1 MTNPHP
7 VEYWERLR
15 EFAQSDRQHEFLDA
29 LIKCGT
35 YKAAAAWL
43 GVAERGIYKSVS
55 IMKDRAAKRG
65 YAPEHDMI
73 KTVPDGF
80 TVKGTSTLYDDAGQ
94 PKIQWVKTQID
105 HERQLEM
112 MREAVHALCEEI
124 TPRTPRPLQVKQQN
138 DNLNLFIL
146 TDYHL
151 GMLAWEEET
160 RDDPWDIHIAEQLIY
175 DWIAYSIEHAPDA
188 EVGVF
193 AQLGD
198 FLHWDGLT
206 SVTPASGHVLDADT
220 RFQKV
225 VRVAI
230 RTINHVV
237 DSMLEKHNE
246 VILLLAEGNHDPS
259 SSVWLREMFDHL
271 YRDEPRVDVITDPD
285 PYYCVEHGNT
295 SLFFHHGHKKNMSEI
310 DRAFAAKFREV
321 FGSTKY
327 SYAHMGHYHH
337 VKVNETSLM
346 HVEQHP
352 TLASKDAYASRG
364 GYLSMR
370 SAPVITYHRKY
381 GEVGRLQVKPEM
393 LKEKHNSRI

>member
-1 MTNPHP
+1 MGSTKH
-7 VEYWERLR
+7 R
-15 EFAQSDRQHEFLDA
+15 EHWLELLPYAETDRQREYIEA
-29 LIKCGT
+29 LMECGT
-35 YKAAAAWL
+35 YAATAEWL
-43 GVAERGIYKSVS
+43 GVAERNLYMAIARIK
-55 IMKDRAAKRG
+55 RNAARHG
-65 YAPEHDMI
+65 HAPEHDMT
-73 KTVPDGF
+73 KTVPDGY

-94 PKIQWVKTQID
+94 PKIQWVKTQVD
-105 HERQLEM
+105 HQRQLEM
-112 MREAVHALCEEI
+112 MQEAVQALCEDVK
-124 TPRTPRPLQVKQQN
+124 PRKARPLRLKRQN

-151 GMLAWEEET
+151 GMLAWDEET

-193 AQLGD
+193 SQLGD

-237 DSMLEKHNE
+237 NAMLDKHNE
-246 VILLLAEGNHDPS
+246 VIVLLAEGNHDPS
-259 SSVWLREMFDHL
+259 SSVWLREMFHHL
-271 YRDEPRVDVITDPD
+271 YKNEPRVEVITDPD

-295 SLFFHHGHKKNMSEI
+295 SLFFHHGHKKNMGEI
-310 DRAFAAKFREV
+310 DRAFAAKFREIY
-321 FGSTKY
+321 GSTKY

-370 SAPVITYHRKY
+370 SAPVITYHKQY
-381 GEVGRLQVKPEM
+381 GEVGRLQVRPEM
-393 LKEKHNSRI
+393 LTADD

>member
-1 MTNPHP
+1 MPKQIPREH
-7 VEYWERLR
+7 WEALVPYAKTQRQR
-15 EFAQSDRQHEFLDA
+15 ECMEA
-29 LIKCGT
+29 LIECGT
-35 YKAAAAWL
+35 IYATAEWL
-43 GVAERGIYKSVS
+43 GIDKRTLFTTIKRVK
-55 IMKDRAAKRG
+55 KHAARQG
-65 YAPEHDMI
+65 YAPEHDMT
-73 KTVPDGF
+73 KTVPDGY

-94 PKIQWVKTQID
+94 PKIQWVKTQVD
-105 HERQLEM
+105 HQRQLEM
-112 MREAVHALCEEI
+112 MQEAVQALCEDVK
-124 TPRTPRPLQVKQQN
+124 PRAPVALELKHNQE
-138 DNLNLFIL
+138 NLNLFIL

-151 GMLAWEEET
+151 GMLAWDEET
-160 RDDPWDIHIAEQLIY
+160 RDDPWDIKIAEQLIY
-175 DWIAYSIEHAPDA
+175 DWIAYSIANAPDA
-188 EVGVF
+188 ATGVF

-237 DSMLEKHNE
+237 DSMLAKHDE

-271 YRDEPRVDVITDPD
+271 YKNEPRVEVITDPD

-295 SLFFHHGHKKNMSEI
+295 SLFFHHGHKKNMGEI
-310 DRAFAAKFREV
+310 DRAFAAKFRQI

-370 SAPVITYHRKY
+370 SAPVITYHRQF
-381 GEVGRLQVKPEM
+381 GEVGRLQVRPEM
-393 LKEKHNSRI
+393 LKSDD